1 MIRKGRIRI
10 GELLKVYFKEMNRTE
25 RIILVCLVC
34 VAVFAGG
41 CKSSEPSNQNQAVA
55 ANAQANPEQNSQ
67 DNSNRPIGPPGT
79 IRPPVSHVPAAP
91 VPGMPSPTPANPGDE
106 NNPPASLLG
115 TYVIVEVRHKG
126 IIDMISAANTT
137 QITFTQDGKF
147 RRESKKGGRV
157 DHTDA
162 GDFKVEGKNQLVL
175 VIHESKQKIQD
186 PPVVI
191 RHPVQ
196 VSTDGSEM
204 IMTSSSG
211 SAATFRR
218 LNPVP
223 GR

>member
-1 MIRKGRIRI
+1 MK
-10 GELLKVYFKEMNRTE
+10 RTK
-25 RIILVCLVC
+25 RIIVVLVAS

-41 CKSSEPSNQNQAVA
+41 CKSSEPANQNQTGA
-55 ANAQANPEQNSQ
+55 ANTQANSDPNSIV
-67 DNSNRPIGPPGT
+67 NSNTPIGPPGT

-91 VPGMPSPTPANPGDE
+91 VPGMPSPAPANPGDE
-106 NNPPASLLG
+106 NNPPAPLLG
-115 TYVIVEVRHKG
+115 TYVVVEVRHKG
-126 IIDMISAANTT
+126 IIDMISASNTT

-175 VIHESKQKIQD
+175 VIHESKQKIQE

-191 RHPVQ
+191 RHPIQ
-196 VSTDGSEM
+196 VSTDGSELV
-204 IMTSSSG
+204 MTSKSG

-218 LNPVP
+218 LNPLP